1 MLNLLD
7 ESEADAIRTAKTMV
21 DKPSVIN
28 SLIFIQQHFHNIP
41 TVIKRLEEQGTRLT
55 ESVKIIMDLKENFEN
70 VPGEYG
76 VVAREK
82 FSMVLEKTPSF
93 GMLKKISDVF
103 QNPHAHTISEN
114 EVKAEYISKYT
125 FAPITSCDVERS
137 FSAYK
142 NILSDKRCRLT
153 VKSLEAIMVTYC
165 NI

>member
-82 FSMVLEKTPSF
+82 FSMVLEKKPIIRHAKKDF
-93 GMLKKISDVF
+93 GRF
-103 QNPHAHTISEN
+103 P
-114 EVKAEYISKYT
+114 
-125 FAPITSCDVERS
+125 
-137 FSAYK
+137 
-142 NILSDKRCRLT
+142 
-153 VKSLEAIMVTYC
+153 KSTCSHYFRK
-165 NI
+165 